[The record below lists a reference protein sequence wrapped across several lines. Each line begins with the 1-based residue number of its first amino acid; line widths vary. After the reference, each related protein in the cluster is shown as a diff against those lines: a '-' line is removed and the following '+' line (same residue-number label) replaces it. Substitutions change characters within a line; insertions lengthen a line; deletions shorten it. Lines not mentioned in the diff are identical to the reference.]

1 MLSPTALI
9 AFLGGV
15 APSLIWLGF
24 WLFEDRCEPEPKR
37 YIFFT
42 FVVGMF
48 TVAPVL
54 FIEQNLI
61 PYIDP
66 AFVLGATASP
76 LLLLVWA
83 CTEELFKFGAAYF
96 VALRSFV
103 FDEPLDA
110 IVYMVTAAL
119 GFSAIENTLF
129 LFGALTNP
137 INGGLLHGIVTSD
150 LRFIGATLLH
160 TLSSATIGIAL
171 ALSFYKSRRVRRLFA
186 LCGVILAVAL
196 HTLFNFFILGQGGG
210 ATFFIFL
217 CIWFGIVAVLSLVE
231 RIKQP
236 ARDYC

>member
-1 MLSPTALI
+1 MALLSPTALI

-15 APSLIWLGF
+15 APALIWLGF

-42 FVVGMF
+42 FVAGMLS
-48 TVAPVL
+48 VAPVL
-54 FIEQNLI
+54 FIEKSLI

-66 AFVLGATASP
+66 TFALGAAASP
-76 LLLLVWA
+76 LLLLLWA
-83 CTEELFKFGAAYF
+83 VSEELFKFGAAYF
-96 VALRSFV
+96 VALRSSV
-103 FDEPLDA
+103 FDEPIDA

-129 LFGALTNP
+129 LFGA
-137 INGGLLHGIVTSD
+137 INHGGLLHGILTGD

-171 ALSFYKSRRVRRLFA
+171 ALSFYKSRSVRKLFA
-186 LCGVILAVAL
+186 LCGVILGITL
-196 HTLFNFFILGQGGG
+196 HTLFNFFILGGSGG

-217 CIWFGIVAVLSLVE
+217 VIWFGIIAILSLVE